1 GTADEMELSSMEIGE
16 VHDIPAFQQWVKEHG
31 LRIGHVTTA
40 DAPAPARV
48 RPQPYLW
55 KWTDVEACVHKLTEL
70 VSLEDAIRRNIG
82 LVNPTA
88 GGQPRLALGPQVVLP
103 GEQAI
108 SHRHTAAAIR
118 FVIKGAENAYNL
130 GNGEP
135 MPFLEG
141 DLITNPHLTFHGHVN
156 HGTAPVWWLDGL
168 DGRFA
173 GLAHEFRE
181 NFAGQEPVDVARVG
195 YSNRVIGHVRPSSL
209 EQS

>member
-1 GTADEMELSSMEIGE
+1 MEISE
-16 VHDIPAFQQWVKEHG
+16 VHDIPEFQTWVKEHG
-31 LRIGHVTTA
+31 LRIGHLGGATETVRVQN
-40 DAPAPARV
+40 APRA
-48 RPQPYLW
+48 YLW
-55 KWTDVEACVHKLTEL
+55 KWADIEACVSKLTEL

-88 GGQPRLALGPQVVLP
+88 GGQSRLALGPQVVLP

-118 FVIKGAENAYNL
+118 FVIKGTEGAYNL

-156 HGTAPVWWLDGL
+156 HGTAPVRWLDGL

-181 NFAGQEPVDVARVG
+181 
-195 YSNRVIGHVRPSSL
+195 
-209 EQS
+209 